1 MKILVLL
8 IVYILTLPL
17 QIRECKNIKN
27 GKFSTENPDGSVTII
42 TWKGNKQIEN
52 LNNGER
58 ISEFEV
64 KWKSECEY
72 LLFNRRVIKGID
84 PWLGINGDTL
94 RIKVVKILS
103 DSYLTEGE
111 MLSIGRK
118 MNQQIKILK
127 NWKEKLQT
135 EYEI

>member
-17 QIRECKNIKN
+17 QIRECENIKN
-27 GKFSTENPDGSVTII
+27 GKFSTENTDGSGTII
-42 TWKGNKQIEN
+42 TRTGNKQIEN
-52 LNNGER
+52 FNNVR

-64 KWKSECEY
+64 KWTSECEY

-127 NWKEKLQT
+127 N
-135 EYEI
+135 

>member
-1 MKILVLL
+1 MKILILL
-8 IVYILTLPL
+8 IVSIITLPYQL
-17 QIRECKNIKN
+17 RECENIKN

-42 TWKGNKQIEN
+42 TRTGNKQIEN
-52 LNNGER
+52 FNNGER

-72 LLFNRRVIKGID
+72 LLFNRKVIKGID
-84 PWLGINGDTL
+84 PWLEINGDTL
-94 RIKVVKILS
+94 RIKVVEILS
-103 DSYLTEGE
+103 DSYLTESE

-127 NWKEKLQT
+127 N
-135 EYEI
+135 

>member
-17 QIRECKNIKN
+17 QIGECKNIKN

-42 TWKGNKQIEN
+42 TRTGNKQIEN
-52 LNNGER
+52 FNNGGR

-64 KWKSECEY
+64 KWTSECEY
-72 LLFNRRVIKGID
+72 LLFNRKVIKGTN
-84 PWLGINGDTL
+84 PCSEINIDTL

-103 DSYLTEGE
+103 DSYLTESE
-111 MLSIGRK
+111 MLSSGRK
-118 MNQQIKILK
+118 MNQQIKILQ
-127 NWKEKLQT
+127 N
-135 EYEI
+135 